1 MLSGLSRGG
10 GIVLPLDATEDWRER
25 FGCSMEALV
34 DPREREDD
42 VEEEIVLVL
51 EPLPKN
57 ELLFICSV

>member
-10 GIVLPLDATEDWRER
+10 GIVLPLDPTEDWRDR

-34 DPREREDD
+34 DPLEREDD

-51 EPLPKN
+51 EPLPKI

>member
-1 MLSGLSRGG
+1 M
-10 GIVLPLDATEDWRER
+10 LPLDATEDWRER

-42 VEEEIVLVL
+42 VEEEMVLVL